1 MVSWAFSCLQYE
13 LTLDTAELRK
23 DSATSLINEAHISQP
38 ACTAIQIALT
48 DLLRAW
54 GVSPTAVAGHS
65 SGEIGAAYAAGILPL
80 ESCMAI
86 SYHRG
91 MAVIDFMKNH
101 PRMKGSMMAVG
112 CTAEEINPLIAQ
124 LATGNAKIACFNSP
138 TSLTISGD
146 EVAIDELQNLME
158 EKQLFNRK
166 LQVDVAYHSHHMNL
180 AAKYYRKALESL
192 DHPKLTSVKFHSSL
206 LGHVIDGSQ
215 LEPSYWVDNL
225 TQSVRF
231 SEALTSMCAATD
243 CHKTGVNMIV
253 EIGPHSALAGP
264 VKQILKACGP
274 DALKISYASVLIRK
288 RDAVETALELASAF
302 FLKGTVLDLGAI
314 NLPIPGKLP
323 TLLVDMPRYP
333 WNHKTRYWH
342 ESRMMQ
348 YHKNRPT
355 PRNDLLGSLAN
366 YSNDMEP
373 TWRNLV
379 RIDDI
384 PWLRH
389 HQIQSLTLFPMS
401 GFLSMAIEAASQRAA
416 LRNIQY
422 DDFELRDVSVNTPLV
437 IADDDIE
444 MTLQL
449 RPRQEDIRV
458 ASDAWDEFRIHSWTT
473 KKGWTEHCRGHIAVK
488 SNAGSSVGSLQSDA
502 HQIMNSKM
510 GVVDKTKLY
519 DSLSNLGVSYGPS
532 FQGMND
538 CQANNSCSIAKIT
551 AVDTA
556 HQMPNG
562 FQTNM
567 TIHPAFLEQLIEMY
581 WPILGTG
588 RTHLDTVYLPSA
600 IGHMVI
606 SRRITELTKMP
617 GNSLLAFCNASPTVA
632 HPKPFQASMFA
643 TTTGD
648 TKEALIKVNLLT
660 VSPILESN
668 GSCET
673 EPHRE
678 LCYKLDWEPIL
689 ESSQPNGIPTG
700 TSKHSNGVRNGTPN
714 GVPNGSSP
722 ESKDFHDLPGEDIA
736 IIRGYSEEQTRLA
749 SKLADAL
756 EHLSGKRPA
765 ISTLSDFKTEGALCV
780 FLAEIESPLLT
791 SLTPIQFE
799 TLQSILMNSQGN
811 FWVVRGAYIDSINP
825 DANMITGLSRSLR
838 SETSQK
844 FATLDLDAEAVLGE
858 AGTIEA
864 ILKVFKATF
873 APQAGPNCE
882 LEFMER
888 KGCFFTPRIINDAE
902 MNAYVHKQ
910 TKGSILE
917 RSKFAQD
924 GRPLEMVIGTPGKLE
939 TLHFVDQ
946 SVEEPLS
953 DDEVEIEVKAI
964 GLNSR
969 DALAAM
975 GQLDHLD
982 FGLECSGVVTRTGN
996 GVTEHVVGSRI
1007 CGISVSSGVFST
1019 YARMKA
1025 AYSFKISDQT
1035 TFESAASIP
1044 MAYYTAHYSLVDLG
1058 QLQADESLLIYGAD
1072 SAAGSAAI
1080 SLAQMVGAD
1089 LFVTVCSVEAGET
1102 FKRAYGLADNQ
1113 ILSIQ
1118 NIQAHNKKDGFDL
1131 VLKCLSTD
1139 SDILRTLW
1147 DSVSR
1152 FGRFIEIEK
1161 QGANSR
1167 LQTSDCQNNRSFMS
1181 VELIS
1186 LAKERPK
1193 VMKRLV
1199 TDISQ
1204 LFSEEKIKPIAQ
1216 TTVFPISDV
1225 ETAFRLLQSEKFE
1238 GKLVVSLQPEDVVK
1252 VRFDSFHIHMNISRL
1267 ITNQATPSK
1276 TRTILRPD
1284 ASYILIGGTG
1294 GLGRSMA
1301 RWMVSKG
1308 ARNLVLVSR
1317 NGSATAKVKE
1327 LVEDLATIGA
1337 QVVVRRCDVS
1347 DSASVQ
1353 KLIASE
1359 LVGLPEVRGVVHGA
1373 MVLSVRSFY

>member
-1 MVSWAFSCLQYE
+1 MHHFLFLVSLAFSCLQIYE
-13 LTLDTAELRK
+13 LTLGTAELQK

-38 ACTAIQIALT
+38 ACTAIQLAIT
-48 DLLRAW
+48 DLLRSW

-91 MAVIDFMKNH
+91 MAVIDFRKNH
-101 PRMKGSMMAVG
+101 PGLKGSMMAVG
-112 CTAEEINPLIAQ
+112 CTAEEIDPLIAQ
-124 LATGNAKIACFNSP
+124 LGTGNAKIACFNSP

-146 EVAIDELQNLME
+146 RVAIDELQNLME
-158 EKQLFNRK
+158 EKQIFNRK

-180 AAKYYRKALESL
+180 AAKYYRKTLQSL

-206 LGHVIDGSQ
+206 LGHVVDGSQ
-215 LEPSYWVDNL
+215 LDPSYWVDNL

-231 SEALTSMCAATD
+231 SEALTSMCAPTD
-243 CHKTGVNMIV
+243 SHKTGVNMIV

-274 DALKISYASVLIRK
+274 DALKISYASVLVRN
-288 RDAVETALELASAF
+288 RDAVETALELAASF
-302 FLKGTVLDLGAI
+302 FLKGTALDLGAI
-314 NLPIPGKLP
+314 NLPIPGKQP

-348 YHKNRPT
+348 YHKNRPIT
-355 PRNDLLGSLAN
+355 RNDLLGSLAN

-373 TWRNLV
+373 TWRNLL

-449 RPRQEDIRV
+449 RPHQEDILV

-473 KKGWTEHCRGHIAVK
+473 TKGWTEHCRGHIAVK
-488 SNAGSSVGSLQSDA
+488 SNAGSSVGRLQSDA
-502 HQIMNSKM
+502 HQTKNYKM
-510 GVVDKTKLY
+510 TVVDKTKLY
-519 DSLSNLGVSYGPS
+519 DSLSELGVSYGPS

-538 CQANNSCSIAKIT
+538 CQASNTCSIAKIT
-551 AVDTA
+551 TVDTA
-556 HQMPNG
+556 HEMPNG

-581 WPILGTG
+581 WPILGAG
-588 RTHLDTVYLPSA
+588 RTGLDTVYLPSY

-617 GNSLLAFCNASPTVA
+617 GDSLLAFCNASPALA

-643 TTTGD
+643 TATGD
-648 TKEALIKVNLLT
+648 TKETLIKVNLLT
-660 VSPILESN
+660 VSPILENS
-668 GSCET
+668 GSSET

-689 ESSQPNGIPTG
+689 ESSQPNGISNG
-700 TSKHSNGVRNGTPN
+700 TSKHSNGVTNGTPN
-714 GVPNGSSP
+714 GVLNGSSRD
-722 ESKDFHDLPGEDIA
+722 SKEFHDLPREDVA
-736 IIRGYSEEQTRLA
+736 IIRGDSEGQIRLA
-749 SKLADAL
+749 SKLADVL

-765 ISTLSDFKTEGALCV
+765 INTLSDSKIEGELCV
-780 FLAEIESPLLT
+780 FLAEIENPLLA
-791 SLTPIQFE
+791 SLTPVQFK
-799 TLQSILMNSQGN
+799 TLQSVLMNAQGT
-811 FWVVRGAYIDSINP
+811 FWVVRGAYIDSMNP
-825 DANMITGLSRSLR
+825 DTNMVTGLSRSIR

-844 FATLDLDAEAVLGE
+844 FATLDLDAEAALNE
-858 AGTIEA
+858 AGTVQA

-873 APQAGPNCE
+873 APETRPNCE
-882 LEFMER
+882 VEFIER
-888 KGCFFTPRIINDAE
+888 KGSFFTPRIINDAE

-910 TKGSILE
+910 TKGSVLE
-917 RSKFAQD
+917 LTKFAQD
-924 GRPLEMVIGTPGKLE
+924 GRALEMVIGTPGKWE

-946 SVEEPLS
+946 VMEEPLS
-953 DDEVEIEVKAI
+953 DDEIEIEVKAI

-982 FGLECSGVVTRTGN
+982 FGLECSGVVTKAGS

-1007 CGISVSSGVFST
+1007 SGISVSSGVFST

-1025 AYSFKISDQT
+1025 AYSFKIGDQM

-1044 MAYYTAHYSLVDLG
+1044 MAYYKAYYSLVDLG
-1058 QLQADESLLIYGAD
+1058 RLQADESLLIHGAD

-1089 LFVTVCSVEAGET
+1089 LFVTVRSVEAGET
-1102 FKRAYGLADNQ
+1102 LKRAYGLADNQ
-1113 ILSIQ
+1113 ILSIHD
-1118 NIQAHNKKDGFDL
+1118 IQVQKKNDKFDL
-1131 VLKCLSTD
+1131 VLKCQSTD
-1139 SDILRTLW
+1139 SDTLRALW
-1147 DSVSR
+1147 DSVGG
-1152 FGRFIEIEK
+1152 FGRFVEIEK
-1161 QGANSR
+1161 QGASSR
-1167 LQTSDCQNNRSFMS
+1167 LQTSDLENNRSFMS
-1181 VELIS
+1181 IELIS
-1186 LAKERPK
+1186 LATERPK
-1193 VMKRLV
+1193 VMKRLIR
-1199 TDISQ
+1199 DISQ
-1204 LFSEEKIKPIAQ
+1204 LFNEGKIGPIAQ

-1225 ETAFRLLQSEKFE
+1225 ETAFRLLQSGKFE
-1238 GKLVVSLQPEDVVK
+1238 GKLVVSPQPDDMVK
-1252 VRFDSFHIHMNISRL
+1252 VRSPDSSHIHMNIGQL
-1267 ITNQATPSK
+1267 IT
-1276 TRTILRPD
+1276 
-1284 ASYILIGGTG
+1284 
-1294 GLGRSMA
+1294 
-1301 RWMVSKG
+1301 
-1308 ARNLVLVSR
+1308 
-1317 NGSATAKVKE
+1317 
-1327 LVEDLATIGA
+1327 
-1337 QVVVRRCDVS
+1337 
-1347 DSASVQ
+1347 
-1353 KLIASE
+1353 
-1359 LVGLPEVRGVVHGA
+1359 
-1373 MVLSVRSFY
+1373 F